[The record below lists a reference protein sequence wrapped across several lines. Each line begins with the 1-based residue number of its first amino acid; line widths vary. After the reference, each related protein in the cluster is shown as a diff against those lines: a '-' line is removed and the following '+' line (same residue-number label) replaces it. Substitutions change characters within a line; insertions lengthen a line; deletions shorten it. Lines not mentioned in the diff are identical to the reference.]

1 MRLFWLWII
10 KNNLDVDVITGTW
23 TSHPI
28 PGYVFQYHVP
38 PGFAPFFKK
47 ISKTYISPIMI
58 IKISKIFDHQEFE
71 NSAQL
76 FQNQDSSIW
85 KNNQHKFRSLRHQ

>member
-1 MRLFWLWII
+1 MRLFSVMNY
-10 KNNLDVDVITGTW
+10 KNILDVDMITETW

-47 ISKTYISPIMI
+47 FSKTYISQI
-58 IKISKIFDHQEFE
+58 IKISKIFDHQEYE

>member
-1 MRLFWLWII
+1 
-10 KNNLDVDVITGTW
+10 
-23 TSHPI
+23 
-28 PGYVFQYHVP
+28 
-38 PGFAPFFKK
+38 
-47 ISKTYISPIMI
+47 MI
-58 IKISKIFDHQEFE
+58 IKISKIFDRQEFE